1 MQKLDETFKT
11 QNVNSDESEFVFNVI
26 TKKVLNPK
34 LAKEFL
40 ALETIG
46 KELLG
51 NFTKE
56 RFEEEK
62 SIWDPITKRKLPTFA
77 RNVKT
82 ATVKI
87 KD

>member
-1 MQKLDETFKT
+1 MT
-11 QNVNSDESEFVFNVI
+11 NPNVFNVI

-34 LAKEFL
+34 LAEEFP
-40 ALETIG
+40 AHETIG
-46 KELLG
+46 KELLE

-62 SIWDPITKRKLPTFA
+62 SIRDPITKRKLPTFG